1 MAKPIFSTNPSFGFL
16 EQSVSTQHQKPLPPT
31 PRRPSSVYTQP
42 SNETVPQNDRR
53 TYGSIVDHYF
63 AKEILQPKTYRD
75 SASKIPDQ
83 TSLRPKLLRD
93 TEAHAASEPI
103 IERRRAEQEQQIH
116 PEDAKRDNHRNG
128 NAKQHA
134 ENYES
139 VLHTRSEV
147 LTSIVPD
154 PFYSDN
160 GHLPSNMSPRITDVV
175 DNSLVPSPLR
185 FSSVDYN
192 EPESRFSSDTSSASD
207 AGSCH
212 SGLRSSVKS
221 YAKKTFSKAG
231 VTPEVMDRVASPPKP
246 KDKVASPQKP
256 KSRLGSMASQRRA
269 SLQHGIEEMYDTLTS
284 FSLGPG
290 KRKPAAM
297 EFVANGK
304 ARVPREQR
312 SPAIP
317 LTPYQLIGAKA
328 FEDTASTRSSK
339 TSLLPSL
346 HSRGSKG
353 KPGTPT
359 RSIKSASKLAG
370 SPLSGSESPSP
381 KRPIIKK
388 LAAAF
393 GNKTTQIESA
403 MGLETSRVKRSKSE
417 KKRAELKKKITVV
430 GLGDGQHA
438 SGGGWM

>member
-16 EQSVSTQHQKPLPPT
+16 EQSISTKHQKPLPPT
-31 PRRPSSVYTQP
+31 PRRPSSVYTLP
-42 SNETVPQNDRR
+42 SNDNVPQNVRR
-53 TYGSIVDHYF
+53 TYGKIVDQYF
-63 AKEILQPKTYRD
+63 ANEVLQPKRYQD

-83 TSLRPKLLRD
+83 TPLRPKLLRD
-93 TEAHAASEPI
+93 TEAHAASDPI
-103 IERRRAEQEQQIH
+103 IEKRRAEQAQQIH
-116 PEDAKRDNHRNG
+116 PEEMSGAKGNIHRNG

-154 PFYSDN
+154 PYYSNN

-185 FSSVDYN
+185 FSSVDYD
-192 EPESRFSSDTSSASD
+192 EPGSRFSSDNSSD
-207 AGSCH
+207 AESCH

-221 YAKKTFSKAG
+221 YAKKTFSKRSI
-231 VTPEVMDRVASPPKP
+231 TPEIT
-246 KDKVASPQKP
+246 DKVASPPKP
-256 KSRLGSMASQRRA
+256 KSRLGSMASQRRS
-269 SLQHGIEEMYDTLTS
+269 SLQHGIEDMYDTLTS
-284 FSLGPG
+284 FSLGSG
-290 KRKPAAM
+290 KRKPAPM
-297 EFVANGK
+297 KFEANGK
-304 ARVPREQR
+304 ARVSRERR

-359 RSIKSASKLAG
+359 RSINSASRLTG
-370 SPLSGSESPSP
+370 SPLSGPESPTP
-381 KRPIIKK
+381 KQPMIKK

-393 GNKTTQIESA
+393 GSKTTQIESA
-403 MGLETSRVKRSKSE
+403 MGLETNRVKRSKSE

-430 GLGDGQHA
+430 GLGDGQHTGA
-438 SGGGWM
+438 GGWM

>member
-1 MAKPIFSTNPSFGFL
+1 
-16 EQSVSTQHQKPLPPT
+16 
-31 PRRPSSVYTQP
+31 
-42 SNETVPQNDRR
+42 
-53 TYGSIVDHYF
+53 
-63 AKEILQPKTYRD
+63 
-75 SASKIPDQ
+75 
-83 TSLRPKLLRD
+83 
-93 TEAHAASEPI
+93 
-103 IERRRAEQEQQIH
+103 
-116 PEDAKRDNHRNG
+116 
-128 NAKQHA
+128 
-134 ENYES
+134 
-139 VLHTRSEV
+139 
-147 LTSIVPD
+147 
-154 PFYSDN
+154 
-160 GHLPSNMSPRITDVV
+160 MSPRITDVV

-185 FSSVDYN
+185 FSSVDYD
-192 EPESRFSSDTSSASD
+192 EPESRFSSDSSSASD
-207 AGSCH
+207 AESCH

-221 YAKKTFSKAG
+221 YAKKTFSKGGIA
-231 VTPEVMDRVASPPKP
+231 PEVTDRVASPPKP
-246 KDKVASPQKP
+246 KDRVASSPKPKEKVASPQKP

-269 SLQHGIEEMYDTLTS
+269 SLQHGIEEMYDTITS
-284 FSLGPG
+284 FSLGSG

-297 EFVANGK
+297 EIAANGK

-346 HSRGSKG
+346 HSRGAKG

-359 RSIKSASKLAG
+359 RSPNSASKLAG
-370 SPLSGSESPSP
+370 SPLSGSESPNP
-381 KRPIIKK
+381 KRPIMKK